1 MRYVLILFF
10 CANVGSSK
18 AQVFFKTIIRQR
30 PVVSGESFQVQYVL
44 QEADKVGNFKA
55 PAFTHFRFV
64 SGPNQYSG
72 SATTMHG
79 AKPVKNF
86 VYTLEALKPGRFIIP
101 GAIAMVNGKM
111 MTSNDVVAEVISKE
125 KAANLYNKNISAVNS
140 DYFLKSDEDP
150 YEKIRQNLFVKVLVD
165 KKNCFVGEPVLA
177 TFKLYSR
184 LESKSD
190 IVKNPGFY
198 GFTVFDMVNL
208 ADKQVVTEKMNG
220 KTYDVHTIR
229 KVQLYPLQAGIF
241 TIDAMEVKNKVEFSK
256 SAVNR
261 KTEQEVVEG
270 VLGNNDKETMEEGTD
285 VFETSI
291 STVPI
296 AINVNPVPVKNQPPD
311 YNGATGRFTIAASLA
326 KNNLSKNE
334 EGLLE
339 ITISG
344 KGNFIQLSAP
354 SIQWPAGTEPLEPGV
369 KDNFDKT
376 TSPLTGSR
384 TFYYPFV
391 CTVAG
396 TYQIPQVN
404 FSFFDTDSNK
414 FKTIITKNIDVLV
427 INEEKKQLVAAE
439 QKISIAEKSENAARK
454 AGIIVVLL
462 VLVILLYWIF
472 RKKETE
478 KPAPAPAITVR
489 PSIENLLEPAYAAIS
504 SEGNQFYSTL
514 RSIIWKYVAG
524 QFFLSGSEMNKHT
537 LRTKM
542 KEAGL
547 LPSTT
552 NPFILL
558 LEQCE
563 TGIFTDVLE
572 NNKEILLQQAEKL
585 LKEIDS
591 YLFQQA

>member
-1 MRYVLILFF
+1 MKKTAIIFALLLF
-10 CANVGSSK
+10 VITGW
-18 AQVFFKTIIRQR
+18 AQVTFKTIVSQE
-30 PVVSGESFQVQYVL
+30 PLVSGESFQVQYVI
-44 QEADKVGNFKA
+44 EDVEKTMAIKPPVFNN
-55 PAFTHFRFV
+55 FRFV
-64 SGPNQYSG
+64 AGPNIYKG
-72 SATTMHG
+72 SVSSVNG
-79 AKPVKNF
+79 VRPIKNA
-86 VYTLEALKPGRFIIP
+86 VYTLEAMKPGTFIVP
-101 GAIAMVNGKM
+101 GATVMINGKVFR
-111 MTSNDVVAEVISKE
+111 SNDVLVKVISKE
-125 KAANLYNKNISAVNS
+125 DAFKKFNKDTGINPS
-140 DYFLKSDEDP
+140 DYFLRPGENP
-150 YEKIRQNLFVKVLVD
+150 YEKIKQNLFVKVLVD
-165 KKNCFVGEPVLA
+165 RKNCFVGEPVLA

-198 GFTVFDMVNL
+198 GFTVYDMVNL

-256 SAVNR
+256 SGINR
-261 KTEQEVVEG
+261 KTEQEIVEG

-296 AINVNPVPVKNQPPD
+296 AINVNPVPEKNQPPD

-354 SIQWPAGTEPLEPGV
+354 SIQWPAGAEPLEPGV

-384 TFYYPFV
+384 TFNYSFV

-414 FKTIITKNIDVLV
+414 FKTVTTKNIEVLV
-427 INEEKKQLVAAE
+427 INEEKKHLVVAE
-439 QKISIAEKSENAARK
+439 QKTSIAEKSENAARK

-478 KPAPAPAITVR
+478 NQAQTTAITAQ
-489 PSIENLLEPAYAAIS
+489 PSVENLLEPAYADIS

-537 LRTKM
+537 LIIKM
-542 KEAGL
+542 NEANLHETCSDRLFRILEECEAGMFTNASL
-547 LPSTT
+547 LHDRQGMLS
-552 NPFILL
+552 
-558 LEQCE
+558 E
-563 TGIFTDVLE
+563 TMKVLE
-572 NNKEILLQQAEKL
+572 DIRIALL
-585 LKEIDS
+585 
-591 YLFQQA
+591 